1 MSAAEAARL
10 WGSAGVSRLIKDR
23 ENAVHEIILPGGER
37 AALRLHRPGYQ
48 SPAAIRSELWWMGRL
63 ADAGIP
69 VPCPVPSLDNELVVK
84 VGGRVAS
91 VVSWVEGEQIGDGAT
106 PLEPDLEGVVTRYRA
121 LGHLI
126 AAMHNATDALPLP
139 PDFERLRWDR
149 PAYVGEAP
157 LWGRFWENPALTPEE
172 AEVLRAA
179 RSAADAALARHEA
192 EGADF
197 GLIHADV
204 LRENVLTREGRLS
217 LIDFDDSGFG
227 FRAYDLA
234 TAEVQGLEDPMNAP
248 ASLALH
254 QGYRAARRSDAP
266 PLGDVTLFVALRAFA
281 SCGWIVTRA
290 PLNDPRQRFYAD
302 RAVRAA
308 RRLVQV

>member
-1 MSAAEAARL
+1 MIADLARL
-10 WGSAGVSRLIKDR
+10 WGVTAPPRLIKDR
-23 ENAVHEIILPGGER
+23 ENTVYEIALPGGDR

-48 SPAAIRSELWWMGRL
+48 SAAAIRSELWWMARL
-63 ADAGIP
+63 AEAGVP
-69 VPCPVPSLDNELVVK
+69 VPRPVPTKAGALVAEVA
-84 VGGRVAS
+84 GRAAS
-91 VVSWVEGEQIGDGAT
+91 VVSWMEGAQIGDGGT
-106 PLEPDLEGVVTRYRA
+106 PLEADADAVETRYRA
-121 LGHLI
+121 LGRLI
-126 AAMHNATDALPLP
+126 AQMHDATDAITLP

-149 PAYVGEAP
+149 PAYTGEDP
-157 LWGRFWENPALTPEE
+157 LWGRFWENPALSPDDATL
-172 AEVLRAA
+172 LRAA
-179 RSAADAALARHEA
+179 RAEADAALARHEA

-204 LRENVLTREGRLS
+204 LRENVLTHEGRLS

-234 TAEVQGLEDPMNAP
+234 TAEVQGLEDPMNAA

-254 QGYRAARRSDAP
+254 EGYRAARRMDAP
-266 PLGDVTLFVALRAFA
+266 PLGDVTLFVALRTFA

-290 PLNDPRQRFYAD
+290 APDDPRQRFYAD

-308 RRLVQV
+308 RRLMRV

>member
-1 MSAAEAARL
+1 MIADLARL
-10 WGSAGVSRLIKDR
+10 WGATGAPRLIKDR
-23 ENAVHEIILPGGER
+23 ENTVYEIALPGGDR

-48 SPAAIRSELWWMGRL
+48 STAAIRSELWWMARL
-63 ADAGIP
+63 AEAGVP
-69 VPCPVPSLDNELVVK
+69 VPRPVPTRDSALVAEVA
-84 VGGRVAS
+84 GRAAS
-91 VVSWVEGEQIGDGAT
+91 VVSWVDGTQIGDGGT
-106 PLEPDLEGVVTRYRA
+106 PLEADADKVAARYRA

-126 AAMHNATDALPLP
+126 ARMHDATDALTLP
-139 PDFERLRWDR
+139 PGFERLSWNRS
-149 PAYVGEAP
+149 AYIGDAP
-157 LWGRFWENPALTPEE
+157 LWGRFWENPALSPDE
-172 AEVLRAA
+172 AALLGAA
-179 RSAADAALARHEA
+179 RAEADAALARHEA

-204 LRENVLTREGRLS
+204 LRENVLTHEGRLS

-234 TAEVQGLEDPMNAP
+234 TAEVQGLEDPMNAA

-254 QGYRAARRSDAP
+254 EGYRAARRAGAP
-266 PLGDVTLFVALRAFA
+266 PLGDVTLFVALRTFA

-290 PLNDPRQRFYAD
+290 APDDPRQRFYAD

-308 RRLVQV
+308 RRLMRL

>member
-1 MSAAEAARL
+1 MIAEEAARL
-10 WGSAGVSRLIKDR
+10 WGAIGAPRLIKDR
-23 ENAVHEIILPGGER
+23 ENAVFEIALPGGGR

-48 SPAAIRSELWWMGRL
+48 SMAAIRSELWWMARL
-63 ADAGIP
+63 AEAGVP
-69 VPCPVPSLDNELVVK
+69 VPRPVSTREGALVAE
-84 VGGRVAS
+84 VGGRAAS
-91 VVSWVEGEQIGDGAT
+91 VVNWVEGEQIGDGAT
-106 PLEPDLEGVVTRYRA
+106 PLAGDAVAIDARYRT
-121 LGHLI
+121 LGRLI
-126 AAMHNATDALPLP
+126 ARMHDATDALTLP

-149 PAYVGEAP
+149 PAYLSDQP
-157 LWGRFWENPALTPEE
+157 LWGRFWENPSLSRDEAAL
-172 AEVLRAA
+172 L
-179 RSAADAALARHEA
+179 RSARAEADAMIARHEA

-204 LRENVLTREGRLS
+204 LRENVLTHEGRLS

-234 TAEVQGLEDPMNAP
+234 TAEVQGLEDPMNAV

-254 QGYRAARRSDAP
+254 EGYREARRADAP
-266 PLGDVTLFVALRAFA
+266 PLGDVTLFVALRTFA

-290 PLNDPRQRFYAD
+290 APDDPRQRFYAD

-308 RRLVQV
+308 QRLLSL

>member
-1 MSAAEAARL
+1 MIDVLARL
-10 WGSAGVSRLIKDR
+10 WGVSGAPRLIKDR
-23 ENAVHEIILPGGER
+23 ENTVYEIALPGGER

-48 SPAAIRSELWWMGRL
+48 SAAAIRSELWWMARL
-63 ADAGIP
+63 AEGGVP
-69 VPCPVPSLDNELVVK
+69 VPRPVPTRDGSLVTEI
-84 VGGRVAS
+84 GGRAAS
-91 VVSWVEGEQIGDGAT
+91 VVGWIEGAQIGDGAT
-106 PLEPDLEGVVTRYRA
+106 PLEPNAETVALRYRT

-126 AAMHNATDALPLP
+126 AQMHDATDRLSLPA
-139 PDFERLRWDR
+139 DFERLSWNR
-149 PAYVGEAP
+149 PAYSGEAP
-157 LWGRFWENPALTPEE
+157 LWGRFWENPALEPEE
-172 AEVLRAA
+172 ADLLRAA
-179 RSAADAALARHEA
+179 RAEADDALARHEA
-192 EGADF
+192 IGADF

-204 LRENVLTREGRLS
+204 LRENVLTQGGRLS

-234 TAEVQGLEDPMNAP
+234 TAEVQGLEDPMNAV

-254 QGYRAARRSDAP
+254 DGYRAARRADAP

-290 PLNDPRQRFYAD
+290 APGDPRQRFYAA

-308 RRLVQV
+308 QRLMRV

>member
-1 MSAAEAARL
+1 MIADLSRL
-10 WGSAGVSRLIKDR
+10 WGATGAPRLIKDR
-23 ENAVHEIILPGGER
+23 ENTVYEIALPGGDR

-48 SPAAIRSELWWMGRL
+48 SVAAIRSELWWTARL
-63 ADAGIP
+63 AEAGVP
-69 VPCPVPSLDNELVVK
+69 VPRPVPTKHGALVAEIA
-84 VGGRVAS
+84 GRAAS
-91 VVSWVEGEQIGDGAT
+91 VVSWVEGAQIGDGGT
-106 PLEPDLEGVVTRYRA
+106 PLEAEADAVATRYRA
-121 LGHLI
+121 LGGLI
-126 AAMHNATDALPLP
+126 AQMHDVTDSLTLP

-149 PAYVGEAP
+149 PAYAGEDP
-157 LWGRFWENPALTPEE
+157 LWGRFWENPALSSDE
-172 AEVLRAA
+172 ATLLRAA
-179 RSAADAALARHEA
+179 RAEADAMLARHEA

-204 LRENVLTREGRLS
+204 LRENVLIHEGRLS

-234 TAEVQGLEDPMNAP
+234 TAEVQGLEDPMNAV

-254 QGYRAARRSDAP
+254 EGYRVSRRADAP
-266 PLGDVTLFVALRAFA
+266 PLGDVTLFVALRTFA

-290 PLNDPRQRFYAD
+290 APDDPRQRFYAD

-308 RRLVQV
+308 RRLMRV